1 MYKIEN
7 KHLEVL
13 LLALGTIL
21 IWALTYI
28 FTKIGLLYYSAFSL
42 SALRY
47 LSAGAVTL
55 LTVVIRKEKLP
66 AVRDVPLF
74 LLTGAAGF
82 VLYVVALNNGMET
95 VSVSASSVIVSTSPI
110 MVALFGSILFHEHL
124 GKLQIVAIAVEF
136 TGVLIVCLWN
146 GNVYAG
152 SGILLIV
159 AAMLCFSGY
168 NLLTRLL
175 VKRYSPY
182 QITEYS
188 MISAAVLYLLFL
200 PKTVGGIFEW
210 NRSGV
215 ISVLFLGIFGSV
227 IAYAMWN
234 KALNLADKT
243 SEVTNAMFLTPLLS
257 SIMSFITLGEI
268 PGVGTILGGVII
280 IFGLILFTK
289 GRKQEDTNAK
299 GSRAGTDSVSKENS
313 GDGLRKRSGRILF
326 H

>member
-1 MYKIEN
+1 MNKTEN

-13 LLALGTIL
+13 LLAWGTIL

-42 SALRY
+42 SAFRY

-55 LTVVIRKEKLP
+55 VTVVIRREKLP
-66 AVRDVPLF
+66 AARDIPLF
-74 LLTGAAGF
+74 FLTGGAGF

-95 VSVSASSVIVSTSPI
+95 VSVSASSVIISTSPI
-110 MVALFGSILFHEHL
+110 MVALLGSILFHEHL
-124 GKLQIVAIAVEF
+124 GKFQMVAIAVEF
-136 TGVLIVCLWN
+136 IGVLIVCLWN

-152 SGILLIV
+152 RGILLIV
-159 AAMLCFSGY
+159 AAMFCFTGY

-188 MISAAVLYLLFL
+188 MISAAVLYLFFL
-200 PKTVGGIFEW
+200 PKTVKGIFEW

-234 KALNLADKT
+234 RALNLADKT

-257 SIMSFITLGEI
+257 SIMSFIMLKEI
-268 PGVGTILGGVII
+268 PGVGTILGGGII

-289 GRKQEDTNAK
+289 GTKREDTNAK
-299 GSRAGTDSVSKENS
+299 GSRERTGSVSKENQRY
-313 GDGLRKRSGRILF
+313 GLRKHSGRILF
-326 H
+326 R

>member
-1 MYKIEN
+1 MHKTEN
-7 KHLEVL
+7 KQLEVL
-13 LLALGTIL
+13 LLAWGTIL
-21 IWALTYI
+21 LWALTYI
-28 FTKIGLLYYSAFSL
+28 FTKIGLLYYDAFAL

-55 LTVVIRKEKLP
+55 LTVLVRREKRP
-66 AVRDVPLF
+66 ALRDVPLF
-74 LLTGAAGF
+74 LLTGGLGF

-124 GKLQIVAIAVEF
+124 RKNQIAAIAVEF
-136 TGVLIVCLWN
+136 IGVLIVCLWN

-159 AAMLCFSGY
+159 TAMLCFTCY
-168 NLLTRLL
+168 NLLTRVL

-200 PKTVGGIFEW
+200 PETIHGIFEW
-210 NRSGV
+210 NRSGI

-243 SEVTNAMFLTPLLS
+243 SDVTNAMFLTPLLS
-257 SIMSFITLGEI
+257 SIMSFIMLGEV
-268 PGVGTILGGVII
+268 PGMGTILGGAII
-280 IFGLILFTK
+280 IFGLIIFTK
-289 GRKQEDTNAK
+289 GNKKEDTNAK
-299 GSRAGTDSVSKENS
+299 GSGKRTGPVSKENT
-313 GDGLRKRSGRILF
+313 GHGMWKHSGRILF